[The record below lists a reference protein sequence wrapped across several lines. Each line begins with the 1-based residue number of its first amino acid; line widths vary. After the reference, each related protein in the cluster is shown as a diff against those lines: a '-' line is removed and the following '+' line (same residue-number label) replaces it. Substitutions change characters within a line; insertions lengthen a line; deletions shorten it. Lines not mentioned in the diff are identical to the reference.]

1 MKLTDN
7 TLTILK
13 NFANINE
20 SIIIAKGTKQ
30 RTIDRDDAIM
40 AEAEVDI
47 DFPRNFGIYDL
58 RNFLMN
64 VSTLGNP
71 EVTFYENYME
81 INDGNIRLNYYYS
94 AQNLIY
100 SPPEDADIA
109 IENPDVQFELSNT
122 NFQRLIRVSD
132 LNGLQILGVI
142 GKDGEILLQ
151 SVEEKQDS
159 STTATMK
166 IAEYDGKE
174 FKISFK
180 ISNLKLIPQDYTV
193 KINLD
198 GVALFENKD
207 KTLRYFVALEK

>member
-7 TLTILK
+7 TLAILK

-40 AEAEVDI
+40 AEAEVDF

-64 VSTLGNP
+64 VSALGNP
-71 EVTFYENYME
+71 EVTFHENHME

-100 SPPEDADIA
+100 SPPDAELA
-109 IENPDVQFELSNT
+109 IDKPDVEFELSNS

-132 LNGLQILGVI
+132 LNGLQILGVV

-166 IAEYDGKE
+166 IAEYSGTE

-180 ISNLKLIPQDYTV
+180 IANLKLIPQDYTV

-198 GVALFENKD
+198 GFALFENKD